1 MKARR
6 TLSVLSRVHRDRG
19 REVRWTQPTVLGGG
33 GTDDAGRFDQLC
45 WCIGTKGSM
54 VDSAGEHMRRLR

>member
-1 MKARR
+1 VFTAIEAER
-6 TLSVLSRVHRDRG
+6 SAG
-19 REVRWTQPTVLGGG
+19 TQPTVLGGG

-54 VDSAGEHMRRLR
+54 VDSAVERMRRLR